1 MVDSNGCL
9 RHPKSIQFA
18 CIFLLPPST
27 TPTIILLQCAIK
39 TIYPP
44 PLKQTSCVSITHVAP
59 PPHPHPY
66 VQGCDCFDVYDPN
79 GNSSY
84 PCSQFFVVT
93 CYLPIIL
100 VPLSVSFFSVFNV
113 LFVSACGT
121 RNTPNSPP
129 PTLCVYLAPCWSH
142 IVWFCSRGPPFRA
155 QSQINTCA
163 HLWRGALSV
172 ITQRYTHIH

>member
-44 PLKQTSCVSITHVAP
+44 LSNKLLACPLHTLL

-129 PTLCVYLAPCWSH
+129 PTLCVFTWHLAGRILFGSVAAVLLSVH
-142 IVWFCSRGPPFRA
+142 RA
-155 QSQINTCA
+155 YEE
-163 HLWRGALSV
+163 GALSV